1 MLPFFND
8 LSRYK
13 KHQATK
19 AFVWFEEPLKMKKV
33 YLIIFILLFNFCSA
47 SSDDGVA
54 SLSNDTTTT
63 SVIAEEDYPIV
74 LTQCLNEEMAY
85 NIATPFD
92 IEDLKSTIDQM
103 TSRNKG
109 KEERSSIMKDVEE
122 CIQDNELWPDR
133 QSENPE
139 EMARRFDSNLKLAQC
154 LREKGL
160 DIADPTQDNAKLNL
174 SEVGGKR
181 EDIKEYIQE
190 CQEEND
196 TFEKA
201 P

>member
-1 MLPFFND
+1 
-8 LSRYK
+8 
-13 KHQATK
+13 
-19 AFVWFEEPLKMKKV
+19 
-33 YLIIFILLFNFCSA
+33 
-47 SSDDGVA
+47 
-54 SLSNDTTTT
+54 
-63 SVIAEEDYPIV
+63 
-74 LTQCLNEEMAY
+74 
-85 NIATPFD
+85 
-92 IEDLKSTIDQM
+92 
-103 TSRNKG
+103 
-109 KEERSSIMKDVEE
+109 MKDVEE

-154 LREKGL
+154 LQEKGL